1 MTTPGIPEPQPAVPP
16 QWVGVRPGE
25 VIVSVHDDPTRPNH
39 VRSGFRIV
47 AALPL
52 GLKVRRVHA
61 CHLLEPMEEW
71 LLRWDQLESL
81 RLLPHGIQLP
91 LL

>member
-16 QWVGVRPGE
+16 EWASVRPGE
-25 VIVSVHDDPTRPNH
+25 VLIGIRDDPTRPNH
-39 VRSGFRIV
+39 VRSGFCV
-47 AALPL
+47 VEVLPQ

-61 CHLLEPMEEW
+61 CYLDTVEEW
-71 LLRWDQLESL
+71 LLRWDQLVGL
-81 RLLPHGIQLP
+81 KLLPPGTQLP